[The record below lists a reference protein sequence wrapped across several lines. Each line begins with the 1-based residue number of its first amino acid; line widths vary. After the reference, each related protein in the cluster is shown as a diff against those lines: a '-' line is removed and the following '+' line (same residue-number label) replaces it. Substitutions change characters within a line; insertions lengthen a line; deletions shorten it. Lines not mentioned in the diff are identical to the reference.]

1 MGKVG
6 PRLTSR
12 KKAKRWAKGQSSS
25 SNPETTKHRDQA
37 TCMFFKDLPGEKP
50 GITREDLQKHDAIQS
65 IQPQIAKLDIHDDT
79 VESTVDGSTV
89 NTFDTFAS
97 NYSNCS
103 NISFSRFLSHF
114 QSSSILH
121 KEMLAVLSAVTEII
135 KQNNGNETSTE
146 YFAAL
151 MSTLETVEEE
161 TSVAATVSL
170 LGMILKTVPKSIL
183 NLHFGKISQALL
195 QVKKSLAIKP
205 EF

>member
-6 PRLTSR
+6 PRLASR

-25 SNPETTKHRDQA
+25 SNPETTKYREQA
-37 TCMFFKDLPGEKP
+37 TSMFFKDLPSGVS
-50 GITREDLQKHDAIQS
+50 GITQEDLQKHDAIQG
-65 IQPQIAKLDIHDDT
+65 IQPQIAKLDIHEDT
-79 VESTVDGSTV
+79 AESTVDSTVYSTV

-103 NISFSRFLSHF
+103 NISFSRFLGHF

-121 KEMLAVLSAVTEII
+121 KEMLAVLSAITEVI
-135 KQNNGNETSTE
+135 KQNGGNETSTE

-151 MSTLETVEEE
+151 MKTLEAVEDD

-170 LGMILKTVPKSIL
+170 LGMVLKTVPKSVL
-183 NLHFGKISQALL
+183 NLQFGNTSQALL
-195 QVKKSLAIKP
+195 QVRKRL
-205 EF
+205 